1 MSLTL
6 YPAIDIREG
15 QCVRL
20 LQGDYEREV
29 TYPSDPVE
37 VALSFQDS
45 GARWIHVVDLD
56 AARSGDPR
64 NLETISAITKA
75 VEIPIQSGG
84 GVRNVDAAVRLYEV
98 GVSRCVI
105 GTAAIENPVLVGQL
119 ANMGHRVAVGLDVR
133 GDQVAIRGWEKD
145 SGQSIF
151 DLLPTFEHDG
161 AEAVIVTQINRDGMG
176 TGPDLEGLTAVLTST
191 PLDVIASGG
200 VGSLEHIR
208 ELAQLEVGG
217 RRPEG
222 VIVGK
227 AFHDGAVDV
236 SAAIEALA
244 HS

>member
-133 GDQVAIRGWEKD
+133 GDQVAIRGW
-145 SGQSIF
+145 
-151 DLLPTFEHDG
+151 
-161 AEAVIVTQINRDGMG
+161 
-176 TGPDLEGLTAVLTST
+176 
-191 PLDVIASGG
+191 
-200 VGSLEHIR
+200 
-208 ELAQLEVGG
+208 
-217 RRPEG
+217 
-222 VIVGK
+222 
-227 AFHDGAVDV
+227 
-236 SAAIEALA
+236 
-244 HS
+244 